1 MPAPKYNS
9 TNPFNNTTHLTHWD
23 TPSSSQTNTAC
34 LQTWS
39 RCKHIQAYIK
49 SRPIQLA
56 NYTEEQSSSFVE
68 NQKPVFVNIYSFNCE
83 NNRKQIDGL
92 NMKVYKWIKGSPT
105 VFCCEPLAFN
115 SKNKTAYRDCVRCTY
130 RDCVRNFKWL
140 IKNERDIFVFLF
152 ENWLFLIM
160 IFLNWGKWRN

>member
-1 MPAPKYNS
+1 MQRLLIFVTYNFIRLNFRIKNFGIKTLELTVNFLLISKTMPAPKYNS
-9 TNPFNNTTHLTHWD
+9 TNPFNNTTHLTHSD
-23 TPSSSQTNTAC
+23 TPSSSQTDTAC

-92 NMKVYKWIKGSPT
+92 NMKVYKWIKRESYSVLLWTPG
-105 VFCCEPLAFN
+105 F
-115 SKNKTAYRDCVRCTY
+115 
-130 RDCVRNFKWL
+130 
-140 IKNERDIFVFLF
+140 
-152 ENWLFLIM
+152 
-160 IFLNWGKWRN
+160 